1 MCLLGICVSFYF
13 FKIPY
18 SYCLLTF
25 IFGYQLDH
33 IAYGVIDFYVI
44 NNVKK
49 PNLPIFF
56 FMASSFAF

>member
-1 MCLLGICVSFYF
+1 MFVTSKFELIFHVLIAFYF

-33 IAYGVIDFYVI
+33 IAYGVFDFNTI
-44 NNVKK
+44 KNVK
-49 PNLPIFF
+49 
-56 FMASSFAF
+56 

>member
-44 NNVKK
+44 NNVK
-49 PNLPIFF
+49 
-56 FMASSFAF
+56 